1 MERNPAKGGLY
12 KKPIISLDLFAT
24 TAAIADAPVKRP
36 IDGVNLL
43 PYLTGKKN
51 GTPHKALYWRLNN
64 KAAYRKGD
72 WKILRNPV
80 RGKTGGWELYDL
92 AEDVS
97 EQNDLAKKRT
107 DKVDELLAEWEKL
120 NAEMIDPIW
129 RPKR

>member
-1 MERNPAKGGLY
+1 
-12 KKPIISLDLFAT
+12 
-24 TAAIADAPVKRP
+24 
-36 IDGVNLL
+36 
-43 PYLTGKKN
+43 
-51 GTPHKALYWRLNN
+51 
-64 KAAYRKGD
+64 
-72 WKILRNPV
+72 
-80 RGKTGGWELYDL
+80 LYDL

>member
-1 MERNPAKGGLY
+1 M
-12 KKPIISLDLFAT
+12 FAT
-24 TAAIADAPVKRP
+24 AAAIADAPVKRP

-51 GTPHKALYWRLNN
+51 GKPHETLHWRLNN

-72 WKILRNPV
+72 WKILRNPI